1 MPALNKA
8 VDRAKGR
15 HSPKMRAAELT
26 FVPISSL
33 RSCHHRREHAI
44 DRFAAKPVREEIGTS
59 PMLSITVISSSE
71 EACQYLCVCER
82 EREREREREP
92 RLFVHLCVCLRA
104 NVDSDRESEGL
115 AGMTGETRRA

>member
-1 MPALNKA
+1 
-8 VDRAKGR
+8 
-15 HSPKMRAAELT
+15 MRAAELT

-71 EACQYLCVCER
+71 EACQYLCVCVCV
-82 EREREREREP
+82 REREREREP

>member
-15 HSPKMRAAELT
+15 QSPKMRAAELT

-71 EACQYLCVCER
+71 EACQYLCVCVR
-82 EREREREREP
+82 ERERERERESP
-92 RLFVHLCVCLRA
+92 GCLSTCVSVC
-104 NVDSDRESEGL
+104 VQ
-115 AGMTGETRRA
+115 T